1 MNASKTAIDFRTTA
15 RLIPFALLLAWLC
28 AFSAPVFA
36 LNEAPL
42 RIISSYIDTNPNC
55 SVQITEWNRKNG
67 SRAISGELSRD
78 FFYRVLGF
86 LDWGECGRPYFKP
99 IFIELQKAWKIYSK
113 GLVTEAEY
121 EAKEAELI
129 NLLFAALRAGDDGAA
144 MVKRYENRIA
154 AKLIRLEPE
163 RQYFNCTYFGDQPKC
178 TD

>member
-1 MNASKTAIDFRTTA
+1 MRYPSI
-15 RLIPFALLLAWLC
+15 ALLLAWLC
-28 AFSAPVFA
+28 GYSLPAAA
-36 LNEAPL
+36 LSDAPL
-42 RIISSYIDTNPNC
+42 RVLTSYIESNARC
-55 SVQITEWNRKNG
+55 SEQISDWNHKNG
-67 SRAISGELSRD
+67 SRAVSGELSRD

-99 IFIELQKAWKIYSK
+99 IFIELQKAGKIFSK

-129 NLLFAALRAGDDGAA
+129 NLLFAALRAGSDGDAL
-144 MVKRYENRIA
+144 VKHYEQRIA

-178 TD
+178 AD